1 MSENHPISRSFAP
14 MTEQVRHPIVCVYCA
29 ATFDLFAASWC
40 MDAAERSKVC
50 PHCQRC
56 MCHHPAYQEPHFWKQ
71 APLGFQRR
79 GFERLFLYY
88 L

>member
-1 MSENHPISRSFAP
+1 MDRLSMA
-14 MTEQVRHPIVCVYCA
+14 TCRHPVVCPYCA
-29 ATFDLFAASWC
+29 TRFDLFAAAWC
-40 MDAAERSKVC
+40 QDTREPSKVC

-56 MCHHPAYQEPHFWKQ
+56 MCEHPAYQEPHFWKQ
-71 APLGFQRR
+71 APLGFQRQ